1 MFQWM
6 KRKTLL
12 TIVQEH
18 IADSQLRLLDAR
30 AMLEQAEAQAYLYE
44 SRVVRLQLLERS
56 LTAPTLEA
64 VVAPP
69 AGEPSA
75 VEFRLVARAESWLA
89 SSALFGAAR
98 GS

>member
-12 TIVQEH
+12 TIVQER
-18 IADSQLRLLDAR
+18 IADSQLRLLDAQ
-30 AMLEQAEAQAYLYE
+30 AMLEQAEAQASLYE
-44 SRVVRLQLLERS
+44 SRVARLQLLERRI
-56 LTAPTLEA
+56 TAPTLEA
-64 VVAPP
+64 VVVPP
-69 AGEPSA
+69 VREPFA
-75 VEFRLVARAESWLA
+75 VEFRPGARAESWLA